1 MPSYPKPPTVND
13 DERAVDIYRRA
24 ARLINERG
32 FRATSMGDIAET
44 VDLTKGGL
52 YYYIKGKSALLYAI
66 MSYAMDR
73 LENEVLVPAQNES
86 EPAQRLACLLSNHLK
101 LVLDEPDAM
110 NILSSEEEGLTK
122 EHQPKVQERK
132 EAYTRF
138 LRDSIR
144 AVFEARGLKSHVDAN
159 IAAYSILGMMQ
170 WVVRWRE
177 SAPGFS
183 REDLVAQITHLVL
196 YGLIS
201 NEMQPSVVV

>member
-13 DERAVDIYRRA
+13 DARAVDIYRQA

-52 YYYIKGKSALLYAI
+52 YYYIKGKNALLYAI

-73 LENEVLVPAQNES
+73 LENEVLAPAEDIDD
-86 EPAQRLACLLSNHLK
+86 PAERLASLLSNHLR

-110 NILSSEEEGLTK
+110 SILSNEEEGLTK
-122 EHQPKVQERK
+122 DHRPKVRQRK
-132 EAYTRF
+132 RAYTRF
-138 LRDSIR
+138 LGLCIN
-144 AVFEARGLKSHVDAN
+144 AVFEARGMKAHVDAN

-170 WVVRWRE
+170 WVVRWYPSSE
-177 SAPGFS
+177 GFS
-183 REDLVAQITHLVL
+183 PEDLVEQMTHLAL

-201 NEMQPSVVV
+201 SELRPTMAL